1 MKLST
6 CLQEEKD
13 KKIQDLYDE
22 LQRER
27 EQSAAFQQQL
37 SMIIQDLKEHE
48 EFMSLRVEDIVNT
61 LKEIELGDL

>member
-1 MKLST
+1 
-6 CLQEEKD
+6 LQEEKD

-37 SMIIQDLKEHE
+37 SMIIQVLKKHE

-61 LKEIELGDL
+61 LKEIELGDLQFV